1 MSPATTQTTNYKR
14 EVFGKEAKKDRG
26 WNESAPSARVSTASV
41 DDVLKRQTLRV
52 GKVQVHGH
60 AELPRLREQL
70 VEVGEASD

>member
-1 MSPATTQTTNYKR
+1 MR
-14 EVFGKEAKKDRG
+14 KDHA
-26 WNESAPSARVSTASV
+26 WNESAPSARISTASV